1 VRLVVHRAFRL
12 APEREAALIDVVS
25 QHLRGGGDC
34 RTLGPRRARALI
46 ERSFSADGWA
56 SRVPVL
62 GSNLTIS
69 FLRQR
74 TAVCLQLG
82 NVARTY
88 ADLLKLQALF
98 AAGRI
103 EDSVIV
109 VPDENL
115 SRDLGSN
122 HASFDRLEREFE
134 LFSEVINVP
143 ALLVGAGD

>member
-1 VRLVVHRAFRL
+1 
-12 APEREAALIDVVS
+12 
-25 QHLRGGGDC
+25 
-34 RTLGPRRARALI
+34 
-46 ERSFSADGWA
+46 
-56 SRVPVL
+56 
-62 GSNLTIS
+62 
-69 FLRQR
+69 
-74 TAVCLQLG
+74 
-82 NVARTY
+82 
-88 ADLLKLQALF
+88 LLKLQALF